1 MKLAAFDVG
10 SNTVLMLVVE
20 TAGEELK
27 QIANFSRITRLGR
40 GVDKSGKLDP
50 DSAQRTLDAI
60 VEFTGKARELGVDK
74 IASVATA
81 ALRDVSDGTA
91 FIDQVKQRAGF
102 DLEVITGETEAQLSY
117 LAVERGLKIDPK
129 AKLLIVDIGGGS
141 TELIRAEAGKMQ
153 EVVSLQIGSVRL
165 TERHVKHDPPTAAD
179 TAELRLAADEK
190 LKALHWNYEPDTLVG
205 IAGTVTTVAAVTLGL
220 TEYDP
225 KLLHGHRLTHDEVLR
240 TVIRFGSMPLAAR
253 KKVPGLDEGRA
264 DVIFAGGA
272 ILERIMAH
280 FHLNEVIVSDQG
292 VRWGLA
298 WREFA
303 KESPAQ

>member
-20 TAGEELK
+20 PLGSELK
-27 QIANFSRITRLGR
+27 EIANFSRITRLGQ

-50 DSAQRTLDAI
+50 EAAKRTLDAI
-60 VEFTGKARELGVDK
+60 VEFSGKAHESGVDR
-74 IASVATA
+74 IVGVATA
-81 ALRDVSDGTA
+81 ALRDASDGLA
-91 FIDQVKQRAGF
+91 FIAQVKQLAGF
-102 DLEVITGETEAQLSY
+102 DLEVITGEAEAQLSY
-117 LAVERGLKIDPK
+117 LAVERGLQIDPK

-141 TELIRAEAGKMQ
+141 TELIRAEAGRMV

-165 TERHVKHDPPTAAD
+165 TERHVKHDPPSAPD
-179 TAELRLAADEK
+179 TAELRLATDEK
-190 LKALHWNYEPDTLVG
+190 LQALHWNYAPETLVG
-205 IAGTVTTVAAVTLGL
+205 IAGTVTTIAAVTMGL
-220 TEYDP
+220 AQYDS
-225 KLLHGHRLTHDEVLR
+225 KLVHGHRLSHAEVIR
-240 TVIRFGSMPLAAR
+240 TVLTFGAMPLAQRR
-253 KKVPGLDEGRA
+253 KLAGLDEGRA

-298 WREFA
+298 WRELM
-303 KESPAQ
+303 KDGVIH